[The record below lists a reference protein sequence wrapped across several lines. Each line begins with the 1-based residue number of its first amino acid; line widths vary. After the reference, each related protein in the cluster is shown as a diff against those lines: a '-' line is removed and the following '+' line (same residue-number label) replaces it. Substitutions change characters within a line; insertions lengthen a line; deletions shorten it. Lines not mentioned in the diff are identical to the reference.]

1 MADLLKNNA
10 SGAATSAVTSRPS
23 ARQAPRYPGMRR
35 ITGGLVFV
43 LVLQIVGG
51 LLLTP
56 QGALLVVGPISLF
69 ALPILGAL
77 ADFAIPQLGD
87 RADRWLIGGIMTAII
102 VCGGVILTV
111 LAQAMVG
118 RIDLVGVFSPNPQVA
133 AGHLTAFPFTIP
145 LGALCF
151 VAYLELAIV
160 SGVPLVST
168 HRTRDGILAFCG
180 SLAAALILY
189 QALANWAS
197 VPAAVRAVIGLR
209 NPGGPVDALD
219 LAGVLISITIWQVLY
234 LFCGGWVLQTIRVPW
249 QRVALSNV
257 VVIGLGITTFW
268 LLHSVFQLMV
278 PQVAVI
284 GAMVVVGT
292 LIVGILFGMPAA
304 GPPHALPARQRLYRL
319 GLAAAVALFTYVV
332 LRALG
337 TALQPH
343 WTIGS
348 LDLWMT
354 ICGLNLIGGGTMLYC
369 RILQPISV

>member
-1 MADLLKNNA
+1 MAGLHKHNA
-10 SGAATSAVTSRPS
+10 SFEATAAVTPGPS
-23 ARQAPRYPGMRR
+23 AQQVAQSLGVRR
-35 ITGGLVFV
+35 IMGGLIFV

-69 ALPILGAL
+69 AMPVLGAL

-87 RADRWLIGGIMTAII
+87 RAYRWLVGGIMTAII
-102 VCGGVILTV
+102 AGGGIVLTV
-111 LAQAMVG
+111 LAQAVVG
-118 RIDLVGVFSPNPQVA
+118 HIDLVGVFSPNPQA
-133 AGHLTAFPFTIP
+133 AASHLSAFPFTIP

-151 VAYLELAIV
+151 VTYLEVAIV
-160 SGVPLVST
+160 SGVPLQST
-168 HRTRDGILAFCG
+168 HRTRDGVLAFGG
-180 SLAAALILY
+180 SIATALILY
-189 QALANWAS
+189 QALANWGS
-197 VPAAVRAVIGLR
+197 VPAGVRALIGLR

-219 LAGVLISITIWQVLY
+219 LAGILISITIWQVLY
-234 LFCGGWVLQTIRVPW
+234 LFCGGWILQTFRVPW

-257 VVIGLGITTFW
+257 AVIGLGITTFW
-268 LLHSVFQLMV
+268 LLHGVFQMVV
-278 PQVAVI
+278 PQIAVI
-284 GAMVVVGT
+284 GAMVVVGI

-304 GPPHALPARQRLYRL
+304 GPPHAMPARQRLYRL

-332 LRALG
+332 LRWIG
-337 TALQPH
+337 MTLQPH

-369 RILQPISV
+369 RILQPAFP